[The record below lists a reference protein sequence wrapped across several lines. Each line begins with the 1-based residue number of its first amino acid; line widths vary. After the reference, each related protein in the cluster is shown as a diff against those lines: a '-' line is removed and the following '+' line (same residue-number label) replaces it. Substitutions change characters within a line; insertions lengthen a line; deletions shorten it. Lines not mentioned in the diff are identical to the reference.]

1 MNKHEDS
8 DYVTL
13 SCSVWTYDSCR
24 HRVKWLYEGHDVDEN
39 VTISQDDCYGAVR
52 FPTSHL
58 KLKSTSHEI
67 FQCKVTDVY
76 TNKEHLFTF
85 SPPSSAVTGQTSLD
99 ITVRDGN
106 EVTLSC
112 EHVMTDQDKCDS
124 TTWTFTDLRNTETVE
139 LVELGQIG
147 EEAKAKSD
155 RLSVTANCS
164 LVIKKVTVEDAGL
177 YTCLQYNKSGQRQGQ
192 YSDVDLS
199 VVDMTEHKNT
209 DKVTL
214 SCSVSTYGECRQ
226 TVKWVY
232 EGNYWDVNTQHMKES
247 LCFATVTFTTSHL
260 AETSKYSEIFKCNV
274 TDIYTRKVQQFA
286 FSPQSS
292 GEDNKS
298 AETTK
303 STPTAN
309 DTPTKQ
315 QGEDTKR
322 TATKKSTPT
331 TNDTP
336 TKQVWL
342 RFIIVSVGLTALII
356 FVSVNIWTRTKVNK
370 SQMDD
375 NAVHNDEDE
384 DEGTVDYENDGEP
397 SATVRLH

>member
-8 DYVTL
+8 DYVML

-24 HRVKWLYEGHDVDEN
+24 HRVKWLYEGHNVDEN

-85 SPPSSAVTGQTSLD
+85 SPPSS
-99 ITVRDGN
+99 
-106 EVTLSC
+106 
-112 EHVMTDQDKCDS
+112 
-124 TTWTFTDLRNTETVE
+124 
-139 LVELGQIG
+139 
-147 EEAKAKSD
+147 
-155 RLSVTANCS
+155 
-164 LVIKKVTVEDAGL
+164 
-177 YTCLQYNKSGQRQGQ
+177 
-192 YSDVDLS
+192 
-199 VVDMTEHKNT
+199 
-209 DKVTL
+209 
-214 SCSVSTYGECRQ
+214 
-226 TVKWVY
+226 
-232 EGNYWDVNTQHMKES
+232 
-247 LCFATVTFTTSHL
+247 
-260 AETSKYSEIFKCNV
+260 
-274 TDIYTRKVQQFA
+274 
-286 FSPQSS
+286 

-303 STPTAN
+303 STPTTN